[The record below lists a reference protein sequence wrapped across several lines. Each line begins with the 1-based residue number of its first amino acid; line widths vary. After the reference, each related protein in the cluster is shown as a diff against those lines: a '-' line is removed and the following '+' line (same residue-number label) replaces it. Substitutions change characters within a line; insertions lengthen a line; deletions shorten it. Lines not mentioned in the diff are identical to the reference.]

1 MNQEFVFMKVRD
13 VKSPTRG
20 TSKASGIDFYVPYF
34 NISMIKA
41 IREKNPDIST
51 LRPGCFEYIIDSIN
65 IMGMSRI
72 LLAPGA
78 RIIIPS
84 GIKARGMEGLSLNAH
99 NKSGV
104 STKKGL
110 IYGAEV
116 VDQDYTGEIH
126 ISIINTSNF
135 IVEIKEGEKILQFL
149 QEPVNI
155 GTIKE
160 VFSSEEL
167 FIDEESER
175 GDNWQGSTNKL

>member
-1 MNQEFVFMKVRD
+1 MNKEFVFMKIRD

-20 TSKASGIDFYVPYF
+20 TSKASGIDFYVPNF
-34 NISMIKA
+34 NLALIQA
-41 IREKNPDIST
+41 IREKNPDVHS
-51 LRPGCFEYIIDSIN
+51 LKPGCFEYIIEAN
-65 IMGMSRI
+65 VCERARI

-78 RIIIPS
+78 RIVIPS
-84 GIKARGMEGLSLNAH
+84 GIKARGMEDLSLNAH
-99 NKSGV
+99 NKSGI

-126 ISIINTSNF
+126 ISIINTSNY
-135 IVEIKEGEKILQFL
+135 IVEIMEGEKIIQFI

-155 GTIKE
+155 GPLRE

-167 FIDEESER
+167 FIDESER
-175 GDNWQGSTNKL
+175 GDNWQGSTDNK